1 MDLFDLIVTV
11 IVVVGAIRG
20 YRQGLFRTVM
30 RLAGVVAAY
39 AGAMWARPYLAQ
51 LIGPLRGASNPVGP
65 GLGQWLGDVNGA
77 IAFFLAFVV
86 ILLVIRVL
94 IGAMDTLF
102 RLPVLSTLNR
112 LAGLLAGAVLALAVV
127 YVLTLVLHYVQN
139 PRLQQE
145 LNHSAIASWFE
156 ERHFAPYGQT
166 QTTAVERT

>member
-20 YRQGLFRTVM
+20 YQQGLFRSVM

-39 AGAMWARPYLAQ
+39 AGAMWLRPYLAQ
-51 LIGPLRGASNPVGP
+51 MIGSLHGGPNPVGS
-65 GLGQWLGDVNGA
+65 GLGRWLGDVNGA

-86 ILLVIRVL
+86 ILLVVRVV
-94 IGAMDTLF
+94 IGAMDSLF

-112 LAGLLAGAVLALAVV
+112 LAGLLVGAVLALAVV

-139 PRLQQE
+139 PRLQQQ
-145 LNHSAIASWFE
+145 LNHSAIATWFE
-156 ERHFAPYGQT
+156 DRHFAPYGQT
-166 QTTAVERT
+166 QTTTVETT